1 MGLGRFGGGLG
12 AVQFLMNRGAR
23 VRITDLR
30 SPEDLAETL
39 ALLDL
44 SRLETLALGSH
55 PEHLFTDSDLVVVNP
70 AVRRDHPRLEL
81 VRQHGIP
88 LTSEMNLF
96 WTHQPGRVIGVTGS
110 NGKSTTTALIH
121 HLLQQAGNRV
131 WLGGNLGGSLLP
143 HVDEIAPADWV
154 VLELSSFMLAD
165 LDHLRASPH
174 LAVVTSFAPNHL
186 DWHPD
191 LADYRRAKQTILRW
205 QSQADFAVLNA
216 DDPDVRTWPTPA
228 QIRWFGESPLP
239 GPGTQV
245 VGNTLELQMPEGASR
260 FDLGTGFSLPGRHNR
275 WNAAAAVS
283 AARAL
288 GISDEQIRTGL
299 ATFRGLPHR
308 LQLVAEGKGRR
319 FYNDSLATT
328 PESALCALEAF
339 DAPVLLL
346 AGGYDKQV
354 DLTAFAQGISERAKG
369 VTLLGQTAPRLE
381 ELLDQAGAR
390 LPRHRATSLAD
401 AFRWVVDHSAEGDVV
416 LLSPACASFD
426 WFKNFADRGE
436 QFTGLARGWCA
447 TEPDGERH
455 QFSTQLS

>member
-12 AVQFLMNRGAR
+12 AVQFLLSRGAR
-23 VRITDLR
+23 VCVTDQR
-30 SPEDLAETL
+30 TRDDLADSL
-39 ALLDL
+39 AQIDS
-44 SRLETLALGSH
+44 SRLETLALGTH
-55 PEHLFTDSDLVVVNP
+55 PEELFTGADLIVVNP

-81 VRQHGIP
+81 ARSRGIP

-96 WTHQPGRVIGVTGS
+96 WTHQRGRIVGVTGS

-121 HLLQQAGNRV
+121 HLLETQGKRV

-143 HVDEIAPADWV
+143 RVDEIAEEDWV

-165 LDHLRASPH
+165 LDRLQRSPH

-205 QSQADFAVLNA
+205 QGPGDIAVLNA
-216 DDPDVRTWPTPA
+216 DDPDVRAWPTA
-228 QIRWFGESPLP
+228 AGVRWFGESPLP
-239 GPGTQV
+239 GSGARVVDHSLESCTPDGT
-245 VGNTLELQMPEGASR
+245 SR
-260 FDLGTGFSLPGRHNR
+260 FDLVAGFTLPGRHNR
-275 WNAAAAVS
+275 WNAAAAV
-283 AARAL
+283 AAAEVLGVPEDRIRA
-288 GISDEQIRTGL
+288 GL
-299 ATFRGLPHR
+299 ATFQGLPHR
-308 LQLVAEGKGRR
+308 LQFVAEGRGRR

-354 DLTAFAQGISERAKG
+354 DLKAFAEGIARRAKG
-369 VTLLGQTAPRLE
+369 VALLGQTAPKLE
-381 ELLDQAGAR
+381 ELLSQLGADVLR
-390 LPRHRATSLAD
+390 YRAESLED
-401 AFRWVVDHSAEGDVV
+401 AFRWVVERSAAGDVV

-426 WFKNFADRGE
+426 WFKNFADRG
-436 QFTGLARGWCA
+436 R
-447 TEPDGERH
+447 
-455 QFSTQLS
+455 QFSALAQAWCSD

>member
-12 AVQFLMNRGAR
+12 AVQFLTARGAR
-23 VRITDLR
+23 VRVTDLR
-30 SPEDLAETL
+30 SAEDLAETL
-39 ALLDL
+39 AQLDL
-44 SRLETLALGSH
+44 PRLETVALGSH
-55 PEHLFTDSDLVVVNP
+55 PEHLFTGADLVVVNP

-81 VRQHGIP
+81 ARRHGIP

-96 WTHQPGRVIGVTGS
+96 WTHQRGRIVGVTGS

-121 HLLQQAGNRV
+121 HLLLQQGRERV

-165 LDHLRASPH
+165 LEHLRRSPH

-205 QSQADFAVLNA
+205 QSDADFAVLNA
-216 DDPDVRTWPTPA
+216 DDADVRTWPTKA
-228 QIRWFGESPLP
+228 SLRWFGESPLP
-239 GPGTQV
+239 GSGARV
-245 VGNTLELQMPEGASR
+245 LGKTLESHTPAG
-260 FDLGTGFSLPGRHNR
+260 DLRLDLAEGFSLAGRHNR
-275 WNAAAAVS
+275 WNAAAAV
-283 AARAL
+283 AAVQAL
-288 GISDEQIRTGL
+288 GVSEERIRAGL
-299 ATFRGLPHR
+299 RTFQGLPHR

-339 DAPVLLL
+339 EAPILLL

-354 DLTAFAQGISERAKG
+354 DLTPFAKGISKRAKG
-369 VTLLGQTAPRLE
+369 VALLGQTAPRLE
-381 ELLDQAGAR
+381 ELLHQAGAT
-390 LPRHRATSLAD
+390 LPQHRATSLAD
-401 AFRWVVDHSAEGDVV
+401 AFQWVVDHSREGDVV

-426 WFKNFADRGE
+426 WFRNFADRGQ
-436 QFTGLARGWCA
+436 QFTKLAREWCA
-447 TEPDGERH
+447 TP
-455 QFSTQLS
+455 